1 MRAEFTIP
9 GEPCGKGR
17 PRFTK
22 AGHTYTP
29 QKTAVYENLV
39 KLEYERQCSGIRF
52 DEGAVGIKITAY
64 FAVPKSVS
72 QKKKAEMISGN
83 VFPTKKPDAD
93 NILKI
98 VADAL
103 NGIAYGDDK
112 QVVTAQVQKQY
123 AEQAH
128 TKVEIWRYGDE

>member
-1 MRAEFTIP
+1 
-9 GEPCGKGR
+9 
-17 PRFTK
+17 
-22 AGHTYTP
+22 
-29 QKTAVYENLV
+29 
-39 KLEYERQCSGIRF
+39 
-52 DEGAVGIKITAY
+52 
-64 FAVPKSVS
+64 
-72 QKKKAEMISGN
+72 MISGN
-83 VFPTKKPDAD
+83 VFPAKKPDAD

-128 TKVEIWRYGDE
+128 TKVEIWEVWR